1 MAGMDI
7 GREGGWHAC
16 WQGEGR
22 GGWCMQSG
30 GGWHMCIGKEK
41 WGVAGTGIGKEGLA
55 GVRQSR
61 RLRRRA
67 AS

>member
-1 MAGMDI
+1 MAGTDV
-7 GREGGWHAC
+7 GREGGWCAH

-22 GGWCMQSG
+22 GGW
-30 GGWHMCIGKEK
+30 HMHIGKEK

-61 RLRRRA
+61 RLRWRA